1 MADDN
6 DKTEQP
12 TARRRTEARDRGQIA
27 KSQDLVA
34 ATLLLIGLLTLQGFG
49 DSILG
54 RLFRITDYMLSGTG
68 GVSVLGSQLVP
79 LGLQA
84 AREMFSILV
93 PIMLLFLLAALVMAL
108 LQTGLLL
115 TIEPIK
121 PDLNKVNPI
130 AGFKRIFSLHTVVT
144 MLVNL
149 AKLGVVGAVVYYSVI
164 GELDRIVFASGLA
177 FTEMV
182 STGIDIFFS
191 LGIRVALAL
200 IVLGIL
206 DWFYQRY
213 KHEKELRMSKEEVK
227 EEMRSM
233 EGDPVMRRRRREVQM
248 QLALQRLKKDVPEA
262 DVVVTN
268 PTHIAV
274 ALKYDMDTM
283 PAPRMVAKGEGYVAE
298 RIREIALEAGVP
310 VVEKKPLA
318 RTLFKLVEVGQEI
331 PAQLFKAVAEVLAYV
346 YELSGKQQ
354 QIRAGAA

>member
-1 MADDN
+1 VADDN
-6 DKTEQP
+6 EKTEQP

-54 RLFRITDYMLSGTG
+54 RLFRITDFMLGGTG
-68 GVSVLGSQLVP
+68 GVSVRGSQLVP

-93 PIMLLFLLAALVMAL
+93 PIMLLFLLAALIMAL

-115 TIEPIK
+115 TTEPIK
-121 PDLNKVNPI
+121 PDLSKVNPI
-130 AGFKRIFSLHTVVT
+130 AGFKRIFSPHTVVT
-144 MLVNL
+144 MVINL
-149 AKLGVVGAVVYYSVI
+149 AKLGVVSVVVYYSVI
-164 GELDRIVFASGLA
+164 AELDRIVFASGLA
-177 FTEMV
+177 LTEMV

-200 IVLGIL
+200 MVLGIL

-283 PAPRMVAKGEGYVAE
+283 PAPRLIAKGEGYVAQ